1 MPNLFILE
9 TSAKDNSL
17 SALLA
22 QEFADK
28 MMQNGLATRITRR
41 NLSTMPLA
49 NLDEATT
56 QALRAGTDAPT
67 TAQQEAMAKSDRLID
82 ELAQADMI
90 VIAAPMHNFTISAQM
105 RTWLDYVTR
114 PGKSFGY
121 GENGPQGLLSD
132 KEVYVVS
139 TRGGQYGEGE
149 AASPHPYDFQ
159 SGYLRHILGFIGLRS
174 VHVIAANGMDMGDEA
189 RSQGLAE
196 ARTKTDA
203 LIQQHLAGKAA

>member
-1 MPNLFILE
+1 MTNLLILE
-9 TSAKDNSL
+9 TSANDTSL

-28 MMQNGLATRITRR
+28 VMHHDLIKTITRR
-41 NLSTMPLA
+41 NLATTPLN
-49 NLDEATT
+49 NLDQAAT
-56 QALRAGTDAPT
+56 QALRAGADEPT
-67 TAQQEAMAKSDRLID
+67 HAQQEAMTMSDTLIA
-82 ELAQADMI
+82 ELEEADMV

-132 KEVYVVS
+132 KDVYVIS
-139 TRGGQYGEGE
+139 TRGGQYGDG
-149 AASPHPYDFQ
+149 AADAPHPYDFQ

-174 VHVIAANGMDMGDEA
+174 VQVIAANGMDMGDEA
-189 RSQGLAE
+189 RKKGLAD
-196 ARTKTDA
+196 ARAKTDE
-203 LIQQHLAGKAA
+203 LIKQHLAKHAA

>member
-1 MPNLFILE
+1 MTNLLILE
-9 TSAKDNSL
+9 TSAKDASL

-28 MMQNGLATRITRR
+28 VMHHDVIKTITRR
-41 NLSTMPLA
+41 NLATTPLN
-49 NLDEATT
+49 NLDEAAT
-56 QALRAGTDAPT
+56 QALRAGADEPT
-67 TAQQEAMAKSDRLID
+67 HAQQEAMTMSDTLIA
-82 ELAQADMI
+82 ELEEADMV

-132 KEVYVVS
+132 KDVYVIS
-139 TRGGQYGEGE
+139 TRGGQYGDG
-149 AASPHPYDFQ
+149 AADAPHPYDFQ

-174 VHVIAANGMDMGDEA
+174 VQVIAANGMDMGDEA
-189 RSQGLAE
+189 RKKGLAD
-196 ARTKTDA
+196 ARAKTDE
-203 LIQQHLAGKAA
+203 LIKQHLAKHAA